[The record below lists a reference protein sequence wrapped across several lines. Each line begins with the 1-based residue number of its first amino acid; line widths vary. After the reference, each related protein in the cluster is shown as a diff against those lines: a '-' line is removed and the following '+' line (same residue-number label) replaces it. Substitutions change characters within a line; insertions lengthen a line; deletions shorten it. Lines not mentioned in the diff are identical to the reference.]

1 MCPEMSGS
9 RQLFNSVCCMSKD
22 EVSPTYPL
30 GEKKHVMQANTEV
43 TMTAKVMSVGDLKT
57 AKTGTKYRILHIA
70 DETGSLDLKLW
81 NNDAETKCGLSEG
94 HTILAQNL
102 KVSVYH
108 NIRSVIKSFKTT
120 ITKVDEVCNAT
131 LSPEQTSSRSAIEC
145 SIKAVKEFSFY
156 NSCPTCNKKV
166 ISHDDNKCFGKCDS
180 CNSYYNKSMLGSTC
194 RLALQSEHDESL
206 LAFGQQALQIC
217 AVTNVT
223 EVKDNMEEV
232 MQTIFSTRYRLAVNR
247 RNNQTI
253 ISDVTTLDV

>member
-1 MCPEMSGS
+1 MDSNTSPAKGKGEFAPK
-9 RQLFNSVCCMSKD
+9 RKLQV
-22 EVSPTYPL
+22 ETSPTSGMTPPSVSKRL
-30 GEKKHVMQANTEV
+30 FAPNSPTKDVKVMQANTEV

-94 HTILAQNL
+94 DTILAQNL

-180 CNSYYNKSMLGSTC
+180 CNSYYNKFMLGSTC

-223 EVKDNMEEV
+223 EVKDNMEACKLSS
-232 MQTIFSTRYRLAVNR
+232 QPDIG
-247 RNNQTI
+247 
-253 ISDVTTLDV
+253 